1 MILVTGANG
10 QLGKEIRQ
18 LAPLYPVLQFL
29 FTDIDELDITNEQ
42 TVATIVKDNG
52 IDCILNCA
60 AYTAVDKAEQEPD
73 TAFLVNTGAAG
84 NLARVAAATNC
95 LLIHVSTDY
104 VFSGTACKPYTESD
118 PTAPNGIY
126 AKSKLAGEEAVR
138 HHANRALIIRTS
150 WLYSEFGHNFVKT
163 IIKYGQERGM
173 LKVVADQTGTPT
185 YAGDL
190 ARAILTIIA
199 ENKDLHGVSLYHYS
213 NEGVASWYDFAMAII
228 ELTGIQCRVHPI
240 TTAEYPLPAPR
251 PWYSV
256 LDKSAIKKR
265 FGIEIPY
272 WRESVKYCLE
282 RISGTQADPS

>member
-73 TAFLVNTGAAG
+73 IAFLVNAGAAG

-118 PTAPNGIY
+118 PTAPVGIY

-138 HHANRALIIRTS
+138 TYAKRALIIRTS
-150 WLYSEFGHNFVKT
+150 WLYSEYGHNFVKT
-163 IIKYGQERGM
+163 IIKYGKERGM

-190 ARAILTIIA
+190 AHAILKILSVK
-199 ENKDLHGVSLYHYS
+199 EDLKGVSLYHYS
-213 NEGVASWYDFAMAII
+213 NEGVASWYDFAVAII
-228 ELTGIQCRVHPI
+228 EFTGIPCKIQPI

-256 LDKSAIKKR
+256 LDKSAIR
-265 FGIEIPY
+265 STFGIDIPY
-272 WRESVKYCLE
+272 WRDSVKYCLE
-282 RISGTQADPS
+282 RISQSQDGPS